1 MNSLLAVDLGVRT
14 GFALYGSDGR
24 LRWYRSQNFGSLQ
37 RLRRGAHRVLNDLPD
52 LAWIVLEGGG
62 ALAEIW
68 EREAEK
74 RLIAL
79 LRIDAETW
87 RRQFLYPRQR
97 RTGSLAK
104 ESADD
109 IARRI
114 ISWSGA
120 PKPTSLRHDAAEA
133 ILTGLWG
140 VIQVGWLPAVPS
152 DVLTGPVAPI
162 L

>member
-1 MNSLLAVDLGVRT
+1 MSVLLAVDLGVKT
-14 GFALYGSDGR
+14 GLALYGDDGR
-24 LRWYRSQNFGSLQ
+24 LRWYRSQNFGSVP
-37 RLRRGAHRVLNDLPD
+37 RLRRGVYRVLNDLPD
-52 LAWIVLEGGG
+52 LAWLILEGGG
-62 ALAEIW
+62 TLADIW
-68 EREAEK
+68 EREAAK
-74 RLIAL
+74 RDIPF

-87 RRQFLYPRQR
+87 RRQFLYPRQH

-120 PKPTSLRHDAAEA
+120 PNPISLRHDAAEA

-140 VIQVGWLPAVPS
+140 VLRVGWLPHPPV
-152 DVLTGPVAPI
+152 DVIQT
-162 L
+162 